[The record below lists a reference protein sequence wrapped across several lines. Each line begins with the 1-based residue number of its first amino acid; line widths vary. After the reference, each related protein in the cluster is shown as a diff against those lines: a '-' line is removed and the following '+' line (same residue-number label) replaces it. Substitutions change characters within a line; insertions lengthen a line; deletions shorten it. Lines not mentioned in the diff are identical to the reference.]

1 MESNAVITKVLNGT
15 ILAVKSVLPFSLD
28 IEKPSFLRQ
37 PFEQESISVLIGMTG
52 DIRGRLIIEGT
63 NESMSKIGE
72 SMFGIPLEGEMLESF
87 AAELGNMLA
96 GNMATSLAADTIMDI
111 TPPTVIV
118 GKTKLYGFNEAINLP
133 ISLEGAGTLHFI
145 FMIEM

>member
-1 MESNAVITKVLNGT
+1 MEINAVITKVLNGT

-28 IEKPSFLRQ
+28 IQKPSLFRQ

-63 NESMSKIGE
+63 NECMSKIGE
-72 SMFGIPLEGEMLESF
+72 SMFGMPLEGEMLESF

-96 GNMATSLAADTIMDI
+96 GNMATSLAADIAMDI

-118 GKTKLYGFNEAINLP
+118 GKTKLYGFSEAINLP
-133 ISLEGAGTLHFI
+133 VSLGGAGTIHLI
-145 FMIEM
+145 LMIEK

>member
-28 IEKPSFLRQ
+28 IQKPSLFRQ

-63 NESMSKIGE
+63 NECISKIGE
-72 SMFGIPLEGEMLESF
+72 RMFGMP
-87 AAELGNMLA
+87 
-96 GNMATSLAADTIMDI
+96 
-111 TPPTVIV
+111 
-118 GKTKLYGFNEAINLP
+118 
-133 ISLEGAGTLHFI
+133 
-145 FMIEM
+145 